1 MFLPIQVACYLL
13 GQLDNNLIKEDTA
26 ATILSTSPIE
36 GLVQQ
41 CAKRA
46 TDVQTWTLRELNKSV
61 QLNPASVVGRWN
73 AGTAF
78 LFNELIVIVN
88 KRVMFRTRINEGMV
102 GIVYK
107 NGSYNRVEQAG
118 TFWLM
123 PNESVETC
131 KVDTVYGTFAKLDI
145 MLKDDRFRAM
155 VELLELNDS
164 QIALQFV
171 NGNFVSVLKAGRYFY
186 FKGFANIKFVVL
198 NLSKVEITEGI
209 DLAVLLR
216 SEVAAYIRAFSVA
229 SYEEGLLFV
238 DGKFQKKLTK
248 GTYYFWKNPVTVEVL
263 KADLR
268 QLQMEISGQEILTL
282 DKAAL
287 RVNFYAQYR
296 VVDTEVALLN
306 NKDFEKQLYILVQL
320 VLREFVGTKTLDEL
334 LESKDSVGQFV
345 ADMLKGKAAKLG
357 VEIVNSGMRDVILPG
372 EMKEIM
378 NQVLVAQK
386 QAQANTIMRREE
398 TASTRSLLNT
408 AKLMEDNEMLFKLK
422 EMEYVEK
429 IASKIGEITVS
440 GNGQV
445 LDQLRDI
452 FSSRVNK

>member
-1 MFLPIQVACYLL
+1 
-13 GQLDNNLIKEDTA
+13 
-26 ATILSTSPIE
+26 
-36 GLVQQ
+36 
-41 CAKRA
+41 
-46 TDVQTWTLRELNKSV
+46 
-61 QLNPASVVGRWN
+61 
-73 AGTAF
+73 
-78 LFNELIVIVN
+78 
-88 KRVMFRTRINEGMV
+88 MFRTRINEGMV

-107 NGSYNRVEQAG
+107 NGNYNRIEQAG

-123 PNESVETC
+123 LNESVETL
-131 KVDTVYGTFAKLDI
+131 KVDTLYGTFAKLDI
-145 MLKDDRFRAM
+145 MLKDERFKAM

-171 NGNFVSVLKAGRYFY
+171 NGNFISVLKAGRYFY
-186 FKGFANIKFVVL
+186 FKGFANIKFVVV

-263 KADLR
+263 KTDLR

-408 AKLMEDNEMLFKLK
+408 AKLMEENDMLFKLK

-429 IASKIGEITVS
+429 IAAKIGEITVT

-445 LDQLRDI
+445 LHQLRDI
-452 FSSRVNK
+452 FSSRK